1 MEILNYINMN
11 IKTITINQ
19 LLIGDIA
26 IEIGTRDNLNKMIE
40 YMSKHNIS
48 IVDDIKDKSEKGCKY
63 LCLRLTEYIG
73 SMTKDIFRE
82 CWQGDRGFYTNEGIE
97 VYKYED
103 VHLV

>member
-1 MEILNYINMN
+1 MEILNYINKH
-11 IKTITINQ
+11 IKIITINQ

-40 YMSKHNIS
+40 YMSKHNVS
-48 IVDDIKDKSEKGCKY
+48 IVDDIKNKNEKQCKD
-63 LCLRLTEYIG
+63 LCLRLTEYIET
-73 SMTKDIFRE
+73 MTENIVKD